1 MYLPYNGYIESCS
14 KLRNS
19 YSLGFKKTEIHLPAS
34 FVLKTLEKSD
44 VLFPFTVAAL
54 TWNLYGQYSS
64 KPVTDSIFVSNP
76 ELYKCI
82 DFNFN
87 ITIYLFFLKFT
98 AHMIII
104 IIISFNSSFNKH
116 RKKSF
121 HYYTMFIKSFHL
133 N

>member
-1 MYLPYNGYIESCS
+1 MVLLLLACLVRVHDISCPHMNNVNEANYIGNSKPCLSKVRYMYLPYNGYIESCS
-14 KLRNS
+14 RLRNT
-19 YSLGFKKTEIHLPAS
+19 YSLGLKKTEIYLPAS

-76 ELYKCI
+76 ELYKYI

-87 ITIYLFFLKFT
+87 IT
-98 AHMIII
+98 
-104 IIISFNSSFNKH
+104 
-116 RKKSF
+116 
-121 HYYTMFIKSFHL
+121 
-133 N
+133 